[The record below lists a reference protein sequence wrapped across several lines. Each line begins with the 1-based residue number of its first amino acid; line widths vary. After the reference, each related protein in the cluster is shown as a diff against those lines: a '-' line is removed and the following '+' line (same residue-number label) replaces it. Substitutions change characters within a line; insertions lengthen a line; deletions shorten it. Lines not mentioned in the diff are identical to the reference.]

1 MATGFS
7 QRVRLPSGRSSRGPL
22 VPAGPGPLRALTLT
36 LLGLVLFLTVT
47 GIVMVQS
54 AGQVTAI
61 AAGRSPFSGVLR
73 QGSFALVGL
82 ALMIVLSRVPTAVL
96 RRRAWWLL
104 GAGFV
109 LQLLVY
115 TPLGYEA
122 GGNRN
127 WLRLGPISAQPAEF
141 MKFVLLVWASTV
153 LAAKR
158 QLLGRWWHVVVPI
171 LPVVALSMFINV
183 LGGDLGTLMIITAL
197 VFGCLFFSGI
207 RIRFLAGIA
216 AIAALGIAVMTLIK
230 PNRVVRIA
238 HFIEI
243 DCLSSAEH
251 AQGVCW
257 QSLNGFWALARGGV
271 FGAGVGNS
279 TAKWS
284 WLPEAE
290 TDFIFAIIGEELGTI
305 GAGVIL
311 LAFALLAGLLIVLIG
326 HCSDPFAVSVL
337 GGAAAWIAAQMTV
350 NVAVVLGFIPVL
362 GVPLPLVSAGGTS
375 LVSTLMAMGVVLSCL
390 REEGVARALGSGAAA
405 GLGRRPGSG
414 PGLGAE

>member
-1 MATGFS
+1 MLARRT
-7 QRVRLPSGRSSRGPL
+7 QRVVLPADPRSRRSL
-22 VPAGPGPLRALTLT
+22 VPPGPGPLRKLALTLI
-36 LLGLVLFLTVT
+36 GAVLFLTVT
-47 GIVMVQS
+47 GVVMVQS
-54 AGQVTAI
+54 ASQVTAI
-61 AAGRSPFSGVLR
+61 AGGQNPISGFVR
-73 QGSFALVGL
+73 QGSYALIGL
-82 ALMIVLSRVPTAVL
+82 ALFVVLSRVPTVVL

-104 GAGFV
+104 GAGFT

-141 MKFVLLVWASTV
+141 MKFVLLVWVATV
-153 LAAKR
+153 LAAKLP
-158 QLLGRWWHVVVPI
+158 LLGRWWHVVIPI

-197 VFGCLFFSGI
+197 VFGCLFFSGV
-207 RIRFLAGIA
+207 RLRFLAGIA
-216 AIAALGIAVMTLIK
+216 ALAAAGIAVMTLIK
-230 PNRVVRIA
+230 PNRVVRII

-243 DCLSSAEH
+243 DCLSDTEH

-279 TAKWS
+279 KAKWS

-290 TDFIFAIIGEELGTI
+290 TDFIFAIIGEELGAV

-311 LAFALLAGLLIVLIG
+311 LAFVTLVAVLIALMG
-326 HCSDPFAVSVL
+326 HCRDPFAVAVL
-337 GGAAAWIAAQMTV
+337 GGAAAWITAQMAV

-362 GVPLPLVSAGGTS
+362 GVPLPFVSAGGTS
-375 LVSTLMAMGVVLSCL
+375 LISTLMAMGVVLACV
-390 REEGVARALGSGAAA
+390 REQGEANSAPS
-405 GLGRRPGSG
+405 RRPN
-414 PGLGAE
+414 